1 MQGIKMQET
10 WTQLL
15 FTLFLQCMKEFVS
28 VLNAAEESLPFDILQ
43 SNKLEFAAVYSQLEL
58 LQFI

>member
-43 SNKLEFAAVYSQLEL
+43 SNEFAAVYSQLEL